1 MCSVAPCNP
10 WTLACQAPLP
20 MEFSRQE
27 FWGGVPLPTLWDLPN
42 SGIEPASLVPPALA
56 GRFFTTDPVLEVT
69 AKETMIA
76 EERKIG
82 TNYYRIHRGSH
93 CWSKVACSGSLD
105 FLKVAEVN
113 RDGEYEIFPRRS
125 GADKGAEAESS
136 LKVKAGLL
144 PTAGRALRTQT
155 SVILTVTLRLT
166 QMQWHQRSWGL

>member
-27 FWGGVPLPTLWDLPN
+27 FWGGVPFPTLWDLPN

-113 RDGEYEIFPRRS
+113 RNGEYEIFPRRFW
-125 GADKGAEAESS
+125 
-136 LKVKAGLL
+136 
-144 PTAGRALRTQT
+144 GR
-155 SVILTVTLRLT
+155 
-166 QMQWHQRSWGL
+166 